1 MGQADNNEGGSEG
14 GACGLRQPCLDWTGR
29 RRPRPW
35 PRRRTRLRGKEEGPP
50 WEDLVGSDGDPV
62 GGGLLAVAGD
72 RGGRGGREQGCWGL
86 GRETPR

>member
-1 MGQADNNEGGSEG
+1 
-14 GACGLRQPCLDWTGR
+14 
-29 RRPRPW
+29 
-35 PRRRTRLRGKEEGPP
+35 LRGKEEGPP